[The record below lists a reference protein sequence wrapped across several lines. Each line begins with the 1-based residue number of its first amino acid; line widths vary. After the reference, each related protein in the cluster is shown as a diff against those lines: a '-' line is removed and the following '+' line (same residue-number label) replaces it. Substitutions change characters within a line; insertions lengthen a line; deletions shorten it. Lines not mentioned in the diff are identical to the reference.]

1 MGKLNQEQ
9 LVGDEMV
16 LPYFLGDDS
25 EEAEQRACWWAY
37 GNNAGTAYSDFLDL
51 GRGFLWGPLPTDLD
65 GNPLDHSALTTAVAA
80 GQGFKLLMVYSRLE
94 ELFKDFFLS
103 TLPADLREMILASV
117 KEYEPKCEI
126 NLLFRRADGQWGSF
140 IGRFGQGGFMR
151 ATPAEFYEASQK
163 GMSLA
168 EFCNAKRHKTQ
179 PN

>member
-1 MGKLNQEQ
+1 MGKIKPEQ

-25 EEAEQRACWWAY
+25 EEAAQRAFWWAY
-37 GNNAGTAYSDFLDL
+37 GNNAGAAYSYFLDF
-51 GRGFLWGPLPTDLD
+51 GRGFLWGPIPTDLD
-65 GNPLDHSALTTAVAA
+65 DNLLDHSALTTAVAA
-80 GQGFKLLMVYSRLE
+80 GQGVKLLMGYTTLE
-94 ELFKDFFLS
+94 ELFKDFFPF

-117 KEYEPKCEI
+117 KKYDPKCEI

-168 EFCNAKRHKTQ
+168 EFYNAQRQKIQ